1 MRAVRQTEYGTSDV
15 LKVVEIPV
23 PEPAAGEVLV
33 EVKAAGVTM
42 GDWHLMKGEP
52 EIMRLALGRQGPTQ
66 AVRGMEMSGVVA
78 AIGAGVTRFAV
89 GDEVFGWAAG
99 AFADYAIS
107 PEGRLAAKPATLSHA
122 EAATA
127 PFGGG
132 TAIQGL
138 RAARI
143 QPGDEVL
150 VIGAAGGVGVFL
162 VQLARLAGARVTG
175 VASAGKLDLLRSLGA
190 AEAVDYRTDD
200 LSRFAGRFSVV
211 FDIAGARPLA
221 LLRRLTRRRGTIVL
235 VGAEGGGRMLGR
247 LGRNLRAAA
256 WSPFVSQRFV
266 SLSASD
272 DGRDFEELREHFE
285 AGDLRSPVGATY
297 PLEDAP
303 RAIDDLVAGRIAGKA
318 VVIPSVVE

>member
-1 MRAVRQTEYGTSDV
+1 MRAVQQTEYGTGDV
-15 LKVVEIPV
+15 LRVVEIPV
-23 PEPAAGEVLV
+23 PDPAPGEVLV
-33 EVKAAGVTM
+33 EVKAVGVTM

-52 EIMRLALGRQGPTQ
+52 EIMRLALGRHGPKQ
-66 AVRGMEMSGVVA
+66 AVPGKEMSGVVTA
-78 AIGAGVTRFAV
+78 TGDGVTRFRV

-99 AFADYAIS
+99 AFADYAIAR
-107 PEGRLAAKPATLSHA
+107 EDRLVAKPANLSHA
-122 EAATA
+122 EAATT

-143 QPGDEVL
+143 QPGDDVL
-150 VIGAAGGVGVFL
+150 VIGASGGVGVFL

-175 VASAGKLDLLRSLGA
+175 VASAGKLDLVRSLGA

-211 FDIAGARPLA
+211 FDLAGARPLG

-266 SLSASD
+266 SLSAID
-272 DGRDFEELREHFE
+272 DGRDFDELRERLE
-285 AGDLRSPVGATY
+285 AGDVRSPVGATY
-297 PLEDAP
+297 PLEGAP
-303 RAIDDLVAGRIAGKA
+303 RALDDLAAGRIAGKA
-318 VVIPSVVE
+318 VVVP

>member
-1 MRAVRQTEYGTSDV
+1 MRAISQTEYGTSEV
-15 LKVVEIPV
+15 LRLVDMPKPD
-23 PEPAAGEVLV
+23 PAAGEVLV

-52 EIMRLALGRQGPTQ
+52 EVMRLALGRRGPTQ

-78 AIGAGVTRFAV
+78 AVGEGVTRFAV

-99 AFADYAIS
+99 AFAEYAIS
-107 PEGRLAAKPATLSHA
+107 PQERLAAKPTNLSYE

-132 TAIQGL
+132 TAIQGI

-143 QPGDEVL
+143 RPGDEVL
-150 VIGAAGGVGVFL
+150 VIGAGGGVGVFL
-162 VQLARLAGARVTG
+162 VQFARLAGARVTG
-175 VASAGKLDLLRSLGA
+175 VASAGKLDLVRSLGA
-190 AEAVDYRTDD
+190 VDAVDYRADD
-200 LSRFAGRFSVV
+200 LTRFAGRFAVV
-211 FDIAGARPLA
+211 FDIAGARPLG

-247 LGRNLRAAA
+247 LGRNLRAAL

-266 SLSASD
+266 TLAAKD
-272 DGRDFEELREHFE
+272 DGRDFEELRERFE
-285 AGDLRSPVGATY
+285 AGELRSPVGATY
-297 PLEDAP
+297 SLEQAP
-303 RAIDDLVAGRIAGKA
+303 RALDDLVAGRIAGKA
-318 VVIPSVVE
+318 VVVP